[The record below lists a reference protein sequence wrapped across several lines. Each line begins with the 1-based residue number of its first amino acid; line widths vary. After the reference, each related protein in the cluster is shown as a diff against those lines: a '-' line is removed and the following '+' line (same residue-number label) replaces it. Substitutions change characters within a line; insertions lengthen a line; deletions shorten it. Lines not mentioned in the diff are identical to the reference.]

1 MTLWD
6 GLTTSSDTRILVL
19 GATNRPNDIDAA
31 ILRRMPKRFPIRLP
45 NYDQRVKIL
54 SLMLSHTTLAPDF
67 TIERLALRTD
77 GLSGSDLR
85 ETCRNAAMV
94 PVTELMREK
103 GGHGKEGLE
112 AARKDVSQSAC
123 WGIAGFK

>member
-1 MTLWD
+1 
-6 GLTTSSDTRILVL
+6 
-19 GATNRPNDIDAA
+19 
-31 ILRRMPKRFPIRLP
+31 
-45 NYDQRVKIL
+45 
-54 SLMLSHTTLAPDF
+54 
-67 TIERLALRTD
+67 
-77 GLSGSDLR
+77 
-85 ETCRNAAMV
+85 MV